1 MRCALNRSGVAGAV
15 FIGAT
20 YKKRRCQRELWLLY
34 SAGKQRSIRFSPL
47 LKRRSLK
54 LRRDYLPFAFC
65 GALASQ
71 QTLGRPRTL
80 VVPRAQGLR

>member
-1 MRCALNRSGVAGAV
+1 
-15 FIGAT
+15 
-20 YKKRRCQRELWLLY
+20 
-34 SAGKQRSIRFSPL
+34 
-47 LKRRSLK
+47 
-54 LRRDYLPFAFC
+54 LPFAFC